1 MKVKSFLGLI
11 VIVVLLMVAFVL
23 PVSAAAPT
31 VVVDSPTVIAGSP
44 GESVVI
50 QEDIPATVP
59 ADEFPLDKMMNSAAK
74 IGLFCLGFT
83 AVLKYKFSVKGN
95 WLTASCLT
103 FGFLL
108 GIGYWIAMKPP
119 TTYAEWYYGALFG
132 FLTALATSGVYDI
145 FNNKIIDSAG

>member
-1 MKVKSFLGLI
+1 MRVKNFLGL
-11 VIVVLLMVAFVL
+11 VVVLFLSIVLIVA

-31 VVVDSPTVIAGSP
+31 VIAASP

-50 QEDIPATVP
+50 QADTQAATPAE
-59 ADEFPLDKMMNSAAK
+59 EFPMDDMLKGVAN

-83 AVLKYKFSVKGN
+83 AVLKHKFGVKGN

-108 GIGYWIAMKPP
+108 GIGYWIAIKPP
-119 TTYAEWYYGALFG
+119 VTYAEWYFGGLFG

-145 FNNKIIDSAG
+145 VNKKIVDSAG